1 MATTAMG
8 MEETVTDRERDDI
21 DLATAAEQ
29 SSEVE
34 EAQEGNVY
42 DRDED
47 SVEPA
52 EQVAMNLDD
61 QGDPDV
67 ESDLQAQIDANLEA
81 NDPEADALVDDAL
94 DIDSADEADASVA
107 ATDDEADIEAE
118 EEAQDDD
125 DVTPY
130 VGPEPTGGEDEPVS
144 AEDAQV
150 AADVAE
156 MQDAATQ
163 EVDQDRIDADVD
175 ITLDTTVRGGEF
187 PDFASNGATDDLDDD
202 DTQGEGVPDAETDA
216 DAASGP
222 SDVNVTPDEA
232 SVEPASADALDAEAD
247 DDADTA
253 DEAVQGASAEA
264 AGIPTE
270 TEQPLGTTSG
280 ARSEGEIGDEAL
292 SGEAFDDATAAVEEA
307 EETEIDP
314 YEAFR
319 SELRAKPGKWYVIHS
334 YAGFEKR
341 VKSNIENRKV
351 SMAMEDYVFQ
361 VEVPMEDVVE
371 IKNGQRKLVNRV
383 RIPGYVLV
391 RMDLNEDSWSVVRH
405 TPGVTGFVGNS
416 HNPTPLRFEE
426 AFSMLKSLV
435 QIVEAPV
442 KAGAKGAKTTARS
455 IPQEVDFEVGET
467 ITIKEGSFAGLP
479 GSISDIRPESGKLTV
494 LVSLFERETPVE
506 LSFDQVTKL

>member
-1 MATTAMG
+1 MSDT
-8 MEETVTDRERDDI
+8 ERDDI

-34 EAQEGNVY
+34 EAQEGNPL
-42 DRDED
+42 DEAES

-52 EQVAMNLDD
+52 EHTAMHVEGN
-61 QGDPDV
+61 V
-67 ESDLQAQIDANLEA
+67 ESDLNAALDAIETA
-81 NDPEADALVDDAL
+81 VDPEADEVVEDAL
-94 DIDSADEADASVA
+94 DIDSIEEADASVA
-107 ATDDEADIEAE
+107 AVDDEAEVEAE
-118 EEAQDDD
+118 AEPEE
-125 DVTPY
+125 DV
-130 VGPEPTGGEDEPVS
+130 
-144 AEDAQV
+144 
-150 AADVAE
+150 
-156 MQDAATQ
+156 
-163 EVDQDRIDADVD
+163 EV
-175 ITLDTTVRGGEF
+175 
-187 PDFASNGATDDLDDD
+187 
-202 DTQGEGVPDAETDA
+202 
-216 DAASGP
+216 
-222 SDVNVTPDEA
+222 
-232 SVEPASADALDAEAD
+232 
-247 DDADTA
+247 
-253 DEAVQGASAEA
+253 
-264 AGIPTE
+264 
-270 TEQPLGTTSG
+270 
-280 ARSEGEIGDEAL
+280 
-292 SGEAFDDATAAVEEA
+292 
-307 EETEIDP
+307 DP

-319 SELRAKPGKWYVIHS
+319 AELKFAPGKWYVIHS

-341 VKSNIENRKV
+341 VKQNIENRKV
-351 SMAMEDYVFQ
+351 SMSMEDYVYQ

-371 IKNGQRKLVNRV
+371 IKNGQRKLVTRV

-442 KAGAKGAKTTARS
+442 KAGAKGGKTTARS

-479 GSISDIRPESGKLTV
+479 GSISEIKPESGKLTV